1 MPSTTVT
8 RSTTMRRTIS
18 SSMLLSILLAAACHD
33 GDAAAPAE
41 PATAAVTA
49 TAGAAAS
56 ATDVDTRT
64 QYELAHAIAAAKASR
79 EDLPSALART
89 RSAWVGRRYR
99 WEMAFV
105 PALCGE
111 EGQCVMMP
119 FDHQRDPEH
128 PIRQGWLPRLELDGD
143 QRRALRDACQGHA
156 RCVVDLSGHLGQLE
170 LSMEQPTS
178 MTLSKV
184 EIHGA
189 REAAAGESWVLAPRR
204 PIVERRSAIA
214 AR

>member
-1 MPSTTVT
+1 
-8 RSTTMRRTIS
+8 MRRTTF
-18 SSMLLSILLAAACHD
+18 SSMLLSILLATACHD
-33 GDAAAPAE
+33 GDAASPTEPVTAAAPA
-41 PATAAVTA
+41 AAAAV
-49 TAGAAAS
+49 S
-56 ATDVDTRT
+56 APEVDPRT
-64 QYELAHAIAAAKASR
+64 QYELAHAIAEAKTHR

-89 RSAWVGRRYR
+89 RSTWVGRRYR
-99 WEMAFV
+99 WEMAFM
-105 PALCGE
+105 PALCGA

-143 QRRALRDACQGHA
+143 ERRALGEACKGHA

-184 EIHGA
+184 EIHGV

-204 PIVERRSAIA
+204 PIVARRDAIA

>member
-1 MPSTTVT
+1 
-8 RSTTMRRTIS
+8 MRRTIL
-18 SSMLLSILLAAACHD
+18 SSMLLSILLATACHG
-33 GDAAAPAE
+33 GDAAAPA
-41 PATAAVTA
+41 TAAA
-49 TAGAAAS
+49 AGAAAV
-56 ATDVDTRT
+56 APAGDVDART

-99 WEMAFV
+99 WELAFV
-105 PALCGE
+105 PTLCAD

-119 FDHQRDPEH
+119 FDHQRDPER

-143 QRRALRDACQGHA
+143 QRRALRDACQGRA
-156 RCVVDLSGHLGQLE
+156 RCVVELSGHLGQLE

-189 REAAAGESWVLAPRR
+189 REAAAGESWVLSPRR
-204 PIVERRSAIA
+204 PAMERRSAIA
-214 AR
+214 AG